1 MIGLLVIAGNHF
13 IVRGPE
19 PSLEVA
25 QQLARRWSIIQI
37 GSGINATETY
47 QQWRVSTREFRENLT
62 WAIVLEQPPSP
73 AVSVLLAELA
83 ARQVPIRQLSGVN

>member
-37 GSGINATETY
+37 GSGINATEPY
-47 QQWRVSTREFRENLT
+47 QQWRVSTHEFREDLT

>member
-1 MIGLLVIAGNHF
+1 MIGVLVIADNHF

-25 QQLARRWSIIQI
+25 RQLARRWSIIQI
-37 GSGINATETY
+37 GSHINATEPFE
-47 QQWRVSTREFRENLT
+47 QWRVSTQEFRENLT

-73 AVSVLLAELA
+73 AVSILLAELA
-83 ARQVPIRQLSGVN
+83 ARQVPIRQPFGVK

>member
-1 MIGLLVIAGNHF
+1 MIGVLVIADNHF

-37 GSGINATETY
+37 GSGINATDEY
-47 QQWRVSTREFRENLT
+47 QQWNVSTKEFRENLT

-73 AVSVLLAELA
+73 AVNVLLEELT
-83 ARQVPIRQLSGVN
+83 ARQVPIRQQSGVS